1 MSRTPLEQLNDEF
14 RFMSGI
20 VFDIN
25 DDVRQLKTK
34 DPNTQGGLQA
44 ALVTVAVLIVATGQR
59 DLYKEVLDRV
69 LKGLKAT
76 REQSTD
82 SPNTTAFVEGH
93 IDFFQDLV
101 DCLEKLPGPPSLPG
115 SE

>member
-59 DLYKEVLDRV
+59 DLYKEVFGPSTQRP
-69 LKGLKAT
+69 
-76 REQSTD
+76 QSH
-82 SPNTTAFVEGH
+82 EGT
-93 IDFFQDLV
+93 V
-101 DCLEKLPGPPSLPG
+101 YR
-115 SE
+115 